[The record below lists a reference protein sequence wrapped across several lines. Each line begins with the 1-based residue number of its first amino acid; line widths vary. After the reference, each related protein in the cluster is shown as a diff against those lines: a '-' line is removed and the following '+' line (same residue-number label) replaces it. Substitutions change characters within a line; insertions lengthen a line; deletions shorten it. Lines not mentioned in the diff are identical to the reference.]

1 MLINITFIFISLHPA
16 LAKSGS
22 ESSISEAC
30 DNIKESQKRY
40 EDEKEE
46 CSDKEDGDNKNNLGD
61 KMSMS
66 STKSMSQLKD
76 STEVRRRSSAG
87 RREVKLRSVSHIE
100 QASEDNDGFENIA
113 CGGEKGIRPSKSDTS
128 LTDSFV
134 MIDNDG
140 GGSKK
145 NNSINMLRDGEFYH
159 VVLYDLFANFLIASS
174 FKQVTN
180 GNNSSCSGQN

>member
-1 MLINITFIFISLHPA
+1 MLKFILYKYFHPA

-30 DNIKESQKRY
+30 DDAKESQKRY

-46 CSDKEDGDNKNNLGD
+46 CSDKEDGDNKNQLGID

-76 STEVRRRSSAG
+76 STEVRRRSSGAA

-100 QASEDNDGFENIA
+100 QTFDDNDDFENIV

-140 GGSKK
+140 GGNGGSSRK
-145 NNSINMLRDGEFYH
+145 NNSVNMLRDGE
-159 VVLYDLFANFLIASS
+159 AI
-174 FKQVTN
+174 K
-180 GNNSSCSGQN
+180 

>member
-1 MLINITFIFISLHPA
+1 
-16 LAKSGS
+16 
-22 ESSISEAC
+22 
-30 DNIKESQKRY
+30 
-40 EDEKEE
+40 
-46 CSDKEDGDNKNNLGD
+46 
-61 KMSMS
+61 MSMS

-100 QASEDNDGFENIA
+100 QASEDNDDFENIA
-113 CGGEKGIRPSKSDTS
+113 CGGEKGMRPSKSDTS

-145 NNSINMLRDGEFYH
+145 NNTINMLRDGEF
-159 VVLYDLFANFLIASS
+159 SS
-174 FKQVTN
+174 GCFK
-180 GNNSSCSGQN
+180 